1 MKIRFKKLP
10 GDRVLLAILIVLS
23 AFAARPLLWQ
33 GLPRTGDVWAHFARI
48 KVVYDALIHFKI
60 PYWDFGIYYGYP
72 FLKFYAPLYYYL
84 SAVFVFITG
93 GNLVFGTKLLLFV
106 CHIMSAVTMF
116 FFVRKFL
123 KDSGAAFIASLA
135 YAFAFWHLFHIIWM
149 SRYPVALI
157 YVLVPLCFLNVL
169 RYVENQTISRAIFTG
184 LSFGLA
190 LLVHPQ
196 FGIFTILFSLL
207 FALPY
212 INGLKVKIF
221 LWSAVSLLALSGF
234 SILPFIIE
242 GRRFLNPFSIE
253 RYVNVSLPAILEWAN
268 GINRHGSWYKGE
280 YIGLSITFM
289 ALLGLFK
296 ATKDNQKLR
305 LPMYFG
311 ILLCF
316 LFTFGLAI
324 PGFKWFYQLF
334 GMIPK
339 RFLVFLVI
347 FLSIYAANGYLL
359 LTKYFKRALI
369 PLIIVALIII
379 IDLAPTTFKWDPW
392 PSSQV
397 VLEGRD
403 QVYAIIKPG
412 LFLADLAT
420 ADTGSFE
427 FGRIAMFPGTQT
439 MYSDNPS
446 PYGYYFQFAPKTILY
461 SYQWLNMLAQ
471 GQKAD
476 STDSIVF
483 MNSKICQLL
492 NIYYITYENEEHKIM
507 LKRFPDI
514 MPIIVSGKI
523 SPWQNS
529 ETVIVG
535 QYCYAG
541 DYKQLF
547 DSTKID
553 LKMASAE
560 KLWILGGQAKSLDGY
575 IPAKPNAT
583 QFDLHQNTAHIT
595 VEAQSPCFARLPLSY
610 YPDIKIYIN
619 GVRCPKVYESAD
631 HFMIVQLDKG
641 VSRIDIIPCRSIV
654 EKVSLAISGICLFAV
669 AGILFWERKARKR
682 SSNIN

>member
-1 MKIRFKKLP
+1 VDGHHSAALRAEFPPSHYFLVCYIGNLCYIKTSSGFENPPDKNMKAKFSKLP
-10 GDRVLLAILIVLS
+10 SDRVLIAILIALS

-33 GLPRTGDVWAHFARI
+33 GLPRTGDVWAHFARL
-48 KVVYDALIHFKI
+48 KVVYDALMNLKI
-60 PYWDFGIYYGYP
+60 PYWDFKIYYGYP

-84 SAVFVFITG
+84 NAVFVFITG
-93 GNLVFGTKLLLFV
+93 GNLVLGTKLLLFI
-106 CHIMSAVTMF
+106 CHIVSAVTMF
-116 FFVRKFL
+116 LFVRKFL
-123 KDSGAAFIASLA
+123 KDSGAAFIGGLA
-135 YAFAFWHLFHIIWM
+135 YVFSFWHLFHIIWM

-157 YVLVPLCFLNVL
+157 YVLVPLCFWAVL
-169 RYVENQTISRAIFTG
+169 RCVEKQTISSAIFTG
-184 LSFGLA
+184 LSLGMA

-196 FGIFTILFSLL
+196 FGIFTILFSSI

-212 INGLKVKIF
+212 INGLKVNI
-221 LWSAVSLLALSGF
+221 LLSTAIALLALSGF
-234 SILPFIIE
+234 SVLPFFIE
-242 GRRFLNPFSIE
+242 GPQYVNPFSIE
-253 RYVNVSLPAILEWAN
+253 NYVNVSLPAILEWAN
-268 GINRHGSWYKGE
+268 GINKHGNWYKGE
-280 YIGLSITFM
+280 YIGLSMTFM

-296 ATKDNQKLR
+296 TTKDKLKLR
-305 LPMYFG
+305 LPMFFG

-379 IDLAPTTFKWDPW
+379 IDLAPTTFKWEPW

-397 VLEGRD
+397 VLKGRD
-403 QVYAIIKPG
+403 QIYAITKPG

-420 ADTGSFE
+420 TDTGSFE

-446 PYGYYFQFAPKTILY
+446 PYGYFFQFAPKTILY
-461 SYQWLNMLAQ
+461 SYQWLNMLAY
-471 GQKAD
+471 GQRAD

-483 MNSKICQLL
+483 MNNKICQLL
-492 NIYYITYENEEHKIM
+492 NIYYVAYEKEERRFI

-547 DSTKID
+547 D
-553 LKMASAE
+553 
-560 KLWILGGQAKSLDGY
+560 
-575 IPAKPNAT
+575 
-583 QFDLHQNTAHIT
+583 
-595 VEAQSPCFARLPLSY
+595 LS
-610 YPDIKIYIN
+610 
-619 GVRCPKVYESAD
+619 C
-631 HFMIVQLDKG
+631 
-641 VSRIDIIPCRSIV
+641 SR
-654 EKVSLAISGICLFAV
+654 
-669 AGILFWERKARKR
+669 
-682 SSNIN
+682 